1 VVDHDRW
8 PESHDAAFALVALVL
23 SEILSTDKEGGDLL
37 LADFMR
43 TAWPSPRA
51 ARQ

>member
-1 VVDHDRW
+1 VVNHDLW
-8 PESHDAAFALVALVL
+8 PESPDAAFALVALVL
-23 SEILSTDKEGGDLL
+23 SEILAADEEARDLM
-37 LADFMR
+37 LADFMH

>member
-1 VVDHDRW
+1 VVDHDLW
-8 PESHDAAFALVALVL
+8 PDSPDAAFALVALVL
-23 SEILSTDKEGGDLL
+23 SEILSTDKVARDEL

>member
-8 PESHDAAFALVALVL
+8 PENPEAAFALVALVL
-23 SEILSTDKEGGDLL
+23 AEILASDKQAGDLL
-37 LADFMR
+37 LADFMQ